1 MSDTR
6 LPVTTDQATMRDA
19 ATIATFLWP
28 WQPALIGAGIG
39 AGGSLLLGLLP
50 VLDFSLFGS
59 LSTGLFLFFLVG
71 GIASVLRSRST
82 GQGSDQARA
91 QRWAAQHAWRYA
103 LMPAAG
109 LLAVLFV
116 AGLVLPGSAI
126 GALFSGIG
134 EALIVFVATGA
145 TAAFQR
151 GR

>member
-1 MSDTR
+1 MSSTR
-6 LPVTTDQATMRDA
+6 LPATTDKATIRDA
-19 ATIATFLWP
+19 ATIATYLWP
-28 WQPALIGAGIG
+28 WRPALIGAGIG

-71 GIASVLRSRST
+71 GVASVLRNRS

-103 LMPAAG
+103 LVPAIG
-109 LLAVLFV
+109 LLAVLFT
-116 AGLVLPGSAI
+116 AGLVLPGSAL

-145 TAAFQR
+145 TAALQR

>member
-1 MSDTR
+1 MSTTR
-6 LPVTTDQATMRDA
+6 LPATTDKATVRDA

-28 WQPALIGAGIG
+28 WRPALIGAGIG

-59 LSTGLFLFFLVG
+59 LSTGLFFFFLVG
-71 GIASVLRSRST
+71 GVASVLRGRA
-82 GQGSDQARA
+82 GHGSDQARA

-103 LMPAAG
+103 LVPAVG
-109 LLAVLFV
+109 LLAVLFT
-116 AGLVLPGSAI
+116 AGVVLPGSAFA
-126 GALFSGIG
+126 ALFSGIG
-134 EALIVFVATGA
+134 EALLVYVATGA